1 MAVASC
7 CIGAVKSYLP
17 PLATEA
23 AKLGRRKL
31 RQQKARRMRVR
42 SVRFRISEL
51 VHHAHHVLYYVILNR
66 SQYITLVPQSV

>member
-51 VHHAHHVLYYVILNR
+51 VHHAHHVLYSIDLSISTTVSLA
-66 SQYITLVPQSV
+66 SAT